1 MASIL
6 SFKQKKIR
14 KKPETEISA
23 GKSCKT
29 LKKMEKQISCSPFGD
44 IENEVD
50 ILHLKKDSNKEKVF
64 SIYFKEIS
72 FHILRRP
79 VSSWSLKE

>member
-14 KKPETEISA
+14 RNQKQISA